1 VTLTTRQIH
10 VGERLRQFR
19 TDRGL
24 SVRTSATKA
33 GFSPSFI
40 SQAERGQ
47 VSPSIASLERIAAVL
62 GITLG
67 RFFTEPL
74 PGPVAVV
81 RTADRRELTSA
92 RSRARLEALGPTEG
106 VRTRQPIMMTLAAGG
121 RSGTRR
127 HEARSEQFA
136 LVCDGE
142 VTLADR
148 MGKAVGWYTSGAIGL
163 SGILPPSP
171 VGLQVAA
178 DWCARV
184 STLGDSTLACEG
196 RKSVTA

>member
-1 VTLTTRQIH
+1 MTLTTSQVH

-24 SVRTSATKA
+24 SVGTLATKA

-40 SQAERGQ
+40 SQVERGQ

-67 RFFTEPL
+67 GFFTEPP

-81 RTADRRELTSA
+81 RTVDRQVLTSA
-92 RSRARLEALGPTEG
+92 RSRAKFEALGPTG
-106 VRTRQPIMMTLAAGG
+106 GAQTLAPIMMTLAGG
-121 RSGTRR
+121 RSGTRL

-136 LVCDGE
+136 LVCDE
-142 VTLADR
+142 
-148 MGKAVGWYTSGAIGL
+148 
-163 SGILPPSP
+163 
-171 VGLQVAA
+171 
-178 DWCARV
+178 
-184 STLGDSTLACEG
+184 
-196 RKSVTA
+196 